1 MKHVYLIFA
10 SILLLSAC
18 NNTPKKAE
26 DKLVS
31 QTKISDSVNIIPP
44 KENDVEV
51 KNWLDDFKNFRETL
65 HLKDLKKLK
74 TYFDFPVSDDGAAI
88 WSLCNLTEAEIQARK
103 SKFKNA
109 DLFYEQD
116 LEQYYNRIFNADFVK
131 MLLKIKSDKLYATHY
146 NETTEVTTA
155 DHIYKLIAEYNA
167 TSKVLSFNLAYAN
180 NGTDEEGN
188 RVSEGEYNII
198 YSFTVID
205 GKYLKFKRIDI
216 AG

>member
-18 NNTPKKAE
+18 NSNQKKAE
-26 DKLVS
+26 SNLVS
-31 QTKISDSVNIIPP
+31 HTKVSDSTNIIPP

-51 KNWLDDFKNFRETL
+51 KNWLDDFKNFREAL

-74 TYFDFPVSDDGAAI
+74 TYFDFPVSDDGTSI
-88 WSLCNLTEAEIQARK
+88 WSLCNLTAAEIQVRK
-103 SKFKNA
+103 NKFKNS

-116 LEQYYNRIFNADFVK
+116 LEQYHTRIFNADFVK
-131 MLLKIKSDKLYATHY
+131 MLLKIKSDKLYATHF
-146 NETTEVTTA
+146 NETPEVTTA
-155 DHIYKLIAEYNA
+155 DHIYKLIAEYNP
-167 TSKVLSFNLAYAN
+167 TSKILSFNLAYAN
-180 NGTDEEGN
+180 NETDEEGN
-188 RVSEGEYNII
+188 RVSEGEYNVI